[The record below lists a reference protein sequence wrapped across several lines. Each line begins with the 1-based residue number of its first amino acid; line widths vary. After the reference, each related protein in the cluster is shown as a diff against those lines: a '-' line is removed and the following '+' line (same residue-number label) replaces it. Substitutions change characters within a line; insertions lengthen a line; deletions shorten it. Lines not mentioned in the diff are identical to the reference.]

1 MRSLRKIVIILII
14 IGFMYLLIV
23 VVFMFGG
30 FRMKLSENVDIVLIL
45 GVKVNGIL
53 VVFLLVL

>member
-23 VVFMFGG
+23 AAFMF
-30 FRMKLSENVDIVLIL
+30 S
-45 GVKVNGIL
+45 
-53 VVFLLVL
+53 

>member
-23 VVFMFGG
+23 AA
-30 FRMKLSENVDIVLIL
+30 
-45 GVKVNGIL
+45 
-53 VVFLLVL
+53 

>member
-23 VVFMFGG
+23 AAFMFSGS
-30 FRMKLSENVDIVLIL
+30 RTKPSENA
-45 GVKVNGIL
+45 
-53 VVFLLVL
+53 

>member
-23 VVFMFGG
+23 AAFMFGG
-30 FRMKLSENVDIVLIL
+30 SRINQVKMLIQC
-45 GVKVNGIL
+45 
-53 VVFLLVL
+53 